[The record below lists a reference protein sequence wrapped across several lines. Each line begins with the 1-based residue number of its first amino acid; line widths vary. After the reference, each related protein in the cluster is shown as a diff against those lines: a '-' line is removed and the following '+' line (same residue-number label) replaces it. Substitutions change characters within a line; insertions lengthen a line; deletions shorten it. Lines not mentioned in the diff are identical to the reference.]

1 MTNRQTKLDVGVTQ
15 RDFFKT
21 QRYFFK
27 NRRFFPLSRL
37 PFFVCQYVTP
47 LLHPSHPQKQ
57 GVRLVFIGDV
67 TPVHPFSDFF
77 ACARAS
83 ITRKFPLHP
92 CFSGDH
98 TYPRLLSENA
108 FSVISTIGHH
118 IYQKLNDIFQKLN
131 GIFSKTNE
139 ILHLNTY
146 GAQEANGA
154 K

>member
-57 GVRLVFIGDV
+57 GVRPVFIGDV
-67 TPVHPFSDFF
+67 TPVHPFF
-77 ACARAS
+77 
-83 ITRKFPLHP
+83 
-92 CFSGDH
+92 CFSLFVVF
-98 TYPRLLSENA
+98 YPFSICTFFLPENIPFYVA
-108 FSVISTIGHH
+108 
-118 IYQKLNDIFQKLN
+118 LP
-131 GIFSKTNE
+131 
-139 ILHLNTY
+139 
-146 GAQEANGA
+146 
-154 K
+154 